1 MGLVA
6 QPSDPVGR
14 QLLSMAVAI
23 GLATAGVLVGLSLLL
38 ELDVH
43 VPAWVQL
50 TILGSGMIG
59 AALILMWTAEA
70 AELDLTPALAT
81 WIWPWVALFP
91 EWIITAMLAWGSRD
105 LVGAF
110 GGKCSGDTGQN
121 PCSLAMANIVGSTRF
136 LIGIGWAVVVL
147 TAALRF
153 RQRGERRT
161 YIALPRTAAVE
172 IAYFALAC
180 SYVLAFPMKRSITAF
195 DTITLGSI
203 LLAYMLRITRA
214 PDRSP
219 DLIGPSLYIASFS
232 RGGRRVLVAALFVI
246 FGVTLAFEATYFV
259 QSLIGMGRHIGI
271 SSFVLAQ
278 WWAPVATVFPE
289 LLVAGLY
296 AWRLSTTEALGAL
309 LVRVTQITLLISLLP
324 IVVTSF
330 LVGSYGS
337 IPIGLVDRQ
346 SLLVTAAQGVLL
358 VAILVDRSLS
368 IREGALLLG
377 LFCLQGVATAIWPS
391 STIRDLSIAAAYILI
406 GIWYLSRSPRN
417 FRAILRDG
425 FRTPYNDLQA
435 EH

>member
-81 WIWPWVALFP
+81 WILAMVALFP

-110 GGKCSGDTGQN
+110 GGKCSSDTGQN

-232 RGGRRVLVAALFVI
+232 RGGRRVLVAAL
-246 FGVTLAFEATYFV
+246 
-259 QSLIGMGRHIGI
+259 
-271 SSFVLAQ
+271 
-278 WWAPVATVFPE
+278 
-289 LLVAGLY
+289 LLY
-296 AWRLSTTEALGAL
+296 S
-309 LVRVTQITLLISLLP
+309 
-324 IVVTSF
+324 
-330 LVGSYGS
+330 GS
-337 IPIGLVDRQ
+337 P
-346 SLLVTAAQGVLL
+346 
-358 VAILVDRSLS
+358 
-368 IREGALLLG
+368 
-377 LFCLQGVATAIWPS
+377 
-391 STIRDLSIAAAYILI
+391 
-406 GIWYLSRSPRN
+406 
-417 FRAILRDG
+417 
-425 FRTPYNDLQA
+425 
-435 EH
+435 